1 MARTGAEYIEALKTR
16 PPNLWYKG
24 EKVEDPTTHPVFRG
38 IVRTMAALY
47 DLQHDPATGR
57 SSPTRRRGSGTG

>member
-47 DLQHDPATGR
+47 DL
-57 SSPTRRRGSGTG
+57 

>member
-47 DLQHDPATGR
+47 DLLAAGAVPQPQVPA
-57 SSPTRRRGSGTG
+57 